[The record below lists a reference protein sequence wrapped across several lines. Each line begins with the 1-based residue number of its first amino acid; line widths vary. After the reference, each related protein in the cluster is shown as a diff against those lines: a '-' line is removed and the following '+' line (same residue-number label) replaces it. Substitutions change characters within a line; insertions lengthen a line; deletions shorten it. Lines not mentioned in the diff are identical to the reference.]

1 MNIGELLQRLW
12 DPVSTP
18 VMLALGALT
27 SQLWGRYLNR
37 LAAFRWS
44 AWHNGIAVAGEY
56 PNIGRIDVLWNGSP
70 VHGIQFCNV
79 EFENESSRD
88 FTNVEIKLFFNDG
101 TQFLGEGSVLG
112 TEQFLAWTP
121 HYDSQI
127 QALIAVPE
135 AQRPAERINYLL
147 SRREYLIPVFNRGTK
162 LFMTFVVHP
171 PQNLVPYVQVACEHQ
186 GVRLYQR
193 ATGRPMLFGV
203 VQSHASWTGMAA
215 GVLLVAAVSN
225 VFDRVWAVA
234 GTAFAIGAFAS
245 LIGVAIIR
253 FRRWVVRTIG

>member
-1 MNIGELLQRLW
+1 
-12 DPVSTP
+12 
-18 VMLALGALT
+18 MLALGALA
-27 SQLWGRYLNR
+27 SQLWVRYLNR

-44 AWHNGIAVAGEY
+44 AWHNRIAIAGEH
-56 PNIGRIDVLWNGSP
+56 PNIGRIDVLWNGGP
-70 VHGIQFCNV
+70 VQGIQFCNV

-88 FTNVEIKLFFNDG
+88 FTNVEVKLFFNDG
-101 TQFLGEGSVLG
+101 TQFLGEGSVFG

-121 HYDSQI
+121 HYDSQV

-135 AQRPAERINYLL
+135 AERPAGRIDYLL

-171 PQNLVPYVQVACEHQ
+171 PRNQTPYVQVACEHQ
-186 GVRLYQR
+186 GVRLYQS

-203 VQSHASWTGMAA
+203 VQAHASWVGLAA
-215 GVLLVAAVSN
+215 GLLLVAAVSRAL
-225 VFDRVWAVA
+225 DMVWVA
-234 GTAFAIGAFAS
+234 TLVAFVVGAFAS
-245 LIGVAIIR
+245 LIGVALIR